1 MKARIKN
8 NRDSI
13 VLYIDGKVDY
23 ESQDGVC
30 TFITKTIEKNLKDE
44 TPRKVI
50 VNLENLDFVGSSGIT
65 QFVQNLKIIH
75 QEAGIA
81 PKYCGVK
88 SEFQKII
95 KAFDD
100 EGQFEFF
107 DDEALTA
114 RVVSKKSS
122 IDH

>member
-8 NRDSI
+8 NIDSI
-13 VLYIDGKVDY
+13 ILYIDGKVDY

-30 TFITKTIEKNLKDE
+30 TFITKTLSNNSKESSPK
-44 TPRKVI
+44 TVV

-65 QFVQNLKIIH
+65 QFVQNLKMIH
-75 QEAGIA
+75 QEAGVA

-95 KAFDD
+95 RAFDE
-100 EGQFEFF
+100 EGEFEFF
-107 DDEALTA
+107 EDEALKA
-114 RVVSKKSS
+114 RVVFKKSNL
-122 IDH
+122 DH